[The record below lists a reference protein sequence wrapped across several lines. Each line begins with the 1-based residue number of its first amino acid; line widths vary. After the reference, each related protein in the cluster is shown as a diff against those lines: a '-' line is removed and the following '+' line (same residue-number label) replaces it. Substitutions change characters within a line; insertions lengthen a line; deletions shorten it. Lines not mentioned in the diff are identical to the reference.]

1 MRANHQG
8 KKERKKPSQD
18 VHYGLSR
25 LVNAACDEFFKSRQM
40 ERPKYNGVPRL
51 SQAKEDTKKDKKR

>member
-18 VHYGLSR
+18 VYYGLSR
-25 LVNAACDEFFKSRQM
+25 MVSEACDRFFESRNM
-40 ERPKYNGVPRL
+40 ERPKYNGVARP
-51 SQAKEDTKKDKKR
+51 SQTKEDNNENK